1 MGDTAKPCKAI
12 AAREE
17 ENQHASLAGF
27 CTEEKGAGS
36 RKTRPRRVCRGAVA
50 SALTKPG
57 LAETFFG
64 THS

>member
-1 MGDTAKPCKAI
+1 MGDTTKPCKAI

-27 CTEEKGAGS
+27 CTEKGAGS
-36 RKTRPRRVCRGAVA
+36 RKTRPRRVCRGAIA